1 MPRQS
6 KRRTSIGRFSEED
19 LNAAITGVREK
30 RISKKEASKT
40 YNIGRATLNRYL
52 IRNPDDQ
59 RVKKISRSAAHTVFT
74 AHEETD
80 LAEYVRQC
88 SKMYY
93 GLTMKDLQHLAFSFG
108 HANQKVMPASWMSN
122 HMAGSDWAAGFRKR
136 HDLSLRLPENTSVAR
151 AVAFNMTNVN
161 LFHDALDAALTKAE
175 FSAAS
180 VWNLDETCVSTV
192 TKPTRVVSPRGERQ
206 VGQIVSSERGVT
218 ITMCACV
225 NASGRAL
232 APALIFPRARVLEHW
247 GRNAPPESLI
257 LANPSGWMLSEIFPA
272 VLDHFF
278 NQMAASPDNPQ
289 LLVYDN
295 HSSHITLEAVTLA
308 RSRGVVIVT
317 LPAHCS
323 HRMQPLDVGVL
334 GPWKRY
340 YADAVRKWHQAHP
353 GATLTIHDVSELVN
367 EAFGRAFSIPSIVNA
382 FRVTGIWPPNR
393 ATFTDADYMGA
404 APTAAAEEKEGKLRT
419 EKDVGNDS
427 IPGPSTS
434 EEHVTSYVSPKEVRP
449 FPNANRRV
457 GGGRGR
463 QKRLPVVL
471 TSSPQKDKIQAA
483 RMDGNRSR
491 RIQRLRPVHEDD
503 ATEVAE
509 VHVDNNDE
517 DILLQDSMKSN
528 WNPSATKA
536 GDWLLVSLL
545 GGRRDVSHFRYVVQT
560 ITPYDNEDDYVSVQ
574 GYRSTNTAR
583 TKFTV
588 R

>member
-1 MPRQS
+1 M
-6 KRRTSIGRFSEED
+6 
-19 LNAAITGVREK
+19 
-30 RISKKEASKT
+30 
-40 YNIGRATLNRYL
+40 
-52 IRNPDDQ
+52 
-59 RVKKISRSAAHTVFT
+59 
-74 AHEETD
+74 
-80 LAEYVRQC
+80 
-88 SKMYY
+88 M
-93 GLTMKDLQHLAFSFG
+93 
-108 HANQKVMPASWMSN
+108 
-122 HMAGSDWAAGFRKR
+122 
-136 HDLSLRLPENTSVAR
+136 
-151 AVAFNMTNVN
+151 
-161 LFHDALDAALTKAE
+161 
-175 FSAAS
+175 
-180 VWNLDETCVSTV
+180 
-192 TKPTRVVSPRGERQ
+192 
-206 VGQIVSSERGVT
+206 
-218 ITMCACV
+218 
-225 NASGRAL
+225 
-232 APALIFPRARVLEHW
+232 
-247 GRNAPPESLI
+247 
-257 LANPSGWMLSEIFPA
+257 SEIFPA

-382 FRVTGIWPPNR
+382 FRATGIWPPNR

-404 APTAAAEEKEGKLRT
+404 APTAAAAAEERKLRT
-419 EKDVGNDS
+419 ENDVGNDS

-463 QKRLPVVL
+463 QKRLPVVP

-483 RMDGNRSR
+483 RMDVNRSR
-491 RIQRLRPVHEDD
+491 RIQRLRPVQEDD

-517 DILLQDSMKSN
+517 DILLQDSMKSD

-560 ITPYDNEDDYVSVQ
+560 ITPFDNEDDYVSVQ
-574 GYRSTNTAR
+574 GYRSTNIAR